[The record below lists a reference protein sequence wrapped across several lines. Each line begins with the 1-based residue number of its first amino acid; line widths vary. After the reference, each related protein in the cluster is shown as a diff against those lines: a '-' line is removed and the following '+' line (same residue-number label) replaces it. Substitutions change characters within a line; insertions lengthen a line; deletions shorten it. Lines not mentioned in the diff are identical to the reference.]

1 MASAVFK
8 EPIRCLIWDS
18 EELPTSEEHVETVL
32 WRAFAPENQKGFVS
46 IPTLIEANA
55 ESLRARYLAWVYQL
69 GEFRI
74 NGVRLVDHLR
84 VRTGFSYW
92 WLTLI
97 AEKCNFSK
105 SPHITDAIRLF
116 AFSDWADFKALESLT
131 LVSSSRPLAL
141 CLQDWCQSR
150 GIRYIWQRL
159 PARIVERSIARRTFY
174 RLPPAFRALV
184 WLFRYSLARWAL
196 RGVGLAEWRN
206 SAAEIT
212 FVSYLFN
219 LDTEQAGLGRF
230 KSPYWGPLTEALQR
244 SEINTNWL
252 HIYTEDGLMPSSS
265 KASEL
270 LSIFNNKKNSSQV
283 HATLDSFLGPKVI
296 LKTLSN
302 WLRVAWKGNLLYNSL
317 IDSRLEQV
325 NLWPLFRAD
334 WRESTS
340 GITAM
345 SNALFDSIFGVAL
358 NSLSNQKIGCYL
370 QENQAWEFA
379 FIQNWRT
386 ANHGQLIGVPHSTV
400 RYWHLPYFRDRRS
413 YYHELN
419 DAPPLPDRVAVNGQS
434 AIDVYLASGYPQDQ
448 LAKVEALRY
457 LYLNELKVRQTR
469 RSSSKEKVT
478 HMLVLGDYLPKN
490 TNTQMKL
497 LEHLAEHLSLSA
509 VITVKPHPWC
519 SIDAA
524 QYPKLSLRI
533 STDPIGELILKC
545 DMVFASSTT
554 SSALEAYCAGVPV
567 ICINDP
573 DILNISPIRGLPN
586 TSFVSLPSELI
597 KAIDGALAAGIVKPF
612 PEKFF
617 YLERS
622 LPRWRYLLNMS

>member
-1 MASAVFK
+1 VGSAVFK

-18 EELPTSEEHVETVL
+18 KELPTSEDYVETVL
-32 WRAFAPENQKGFVS
+32 WRAFAPENKQGFVS

-74 NGVRLVDHLR
+74 NGIRLVDHLR

-92 WLTLI
+92 WLSLI

-116 AFSDWADFKALESLT
+116 AFSDWADLKAIESLT
-131 LVSSSRPLAL
+131 LVSSSKPLAL

-150 GIRYIWQRL
+150 GIRYNWQRL
-159 PARIVERSIARRTFY
+159 PARIVERSIARKTFY

-184 WLFRYSLARWAL
+184 WLFRYSLARWSL
-196 RGVGLAEWRN
+196 RGAGLAEWRN
-206 SAAEIT
+206 SAAKTT

-219 LDTEQAGLGRF
+219 LDTEKAGLGRF
-230 KSPYWGPLTEALQR
+230 ESPYWGPLTEALQR
-244 SEINTNWL
+244 SEISTNWL
-252 HIYTEDGLMPSSS
+252 HIYTEDGLMPSSR
-265 KASEL
+265 KAAEL
-270 LSIFNNKKNSSQV
+270 LSIFNNREKGSQV
-283 HATLDSFLGPKVI
+283 HVTLDSFLSSKVI

-302 WLRVAWKGNLLYNSL
+302 WVRVAWKGNLLCNSL
-317 IDSRLEQV
+317 TDSRLEQV

-345 SNALFDSIFGVAL
+345 SNALFDSIFCVAL
-358 NSLSNQKIGCYL
+358 NSLSTQRIGCYL

-379 FIQNWRT
+379 LIQNWR
-386 ANHGQLIGVPHSTV
+386 AAKHGQLIGVPHSTV
-400 RYWHLPYFRDRRS
+400 RFWHLPYFRDRRS
-413 YYHELN
+413 YNDVLN
-419 DAPPLPDRVAVNGQS
+419 DAPPLPDRVAVNGQA

-448 LAKVEALRY
+448 LVKVEALRY
-457 LYLNELKVRQTR
+457 IYLNELKVRRTP
-469 RSSSKEKVT
+469 RSTSKEKIA
-478 HMLVLGDYLPKN
+478 HMLVLCDYLQKN

-497 LEHLAEHLSLSA
+497 LAHLAEHLSLST
-509 VITVKPHPWC
+509 VVTVKPHSWC
-519 SIDAA
+519 PVDPAK
-524 QYPKLSLRI
+524 YPKLSLTI

-545 DMVFASSTT
+545 DLVYASSTT

-573 DILNISPIRGLPN
+573 DILNISPIRGFPN
-586 TSFVSLPSELI
+586 TSFVSSPSELR
-597 KAIDGALAAGIVKPF
+597 KAIAGALAAGIAKPF

-617 YLERS
+617 FLDRS
-622 LPRWRYLLNMS
+622 LTKWRDLLNMS